1 MPPPLLYGLDAAALV
16 LLAVMMLAPMGR
28 AARAAAQLG
37 VVVVL
42 AFLGLPLLLPLASSP
57 PEPPMATW
65 PSPDAS
71 HAEITTFLT
80 TASMPPPPFV
90 CAACGHNH
98 AGPALAGICVGCP
111 CPHKGGLRPAPVV
124 AEGPPAP

>member
-1 MPPPLLYGLDAAALV
+1 
-16 LLAVMMLAPMGR
+16 
-28 AARAAAQLG
+28 
-37 VVVVL
+37 
-42 AFLGLPLLLPLASSP
+42 
-57 PEPPMATW
+57 MATW

-98 AGPALAGICVGCP
+98 AGAALAGICVGCP
-111 CPHKGGLRPAPVV
+111 CPHKGGLRPAPAPVV
-124 AEGPPAP
+124 AEGTPTP